1 MLNLSDNF
9 KNDIIL
15 TGQTLTPVAVITDQ
29 NDNILYTFSTHNLKI
44 TNVDV
49 DPILK
54 DVSKIKINTD
64 YDKKNIF
71 SFLDILL
78 K

>member
-64 YDKKNIF
+64 YDKK
-71 SFLDILL
+71 ILKQIL
-78 K
+78 